1 MFLLLLILSCMLGM
15 APIPIT
21 LILLWN
27 NYSVESEKKNLYIWC
42 LELLSNLE
50 TLYIGNNKL
59 SGTSSIQPLLR
70 CKSLSTLDISKNMLS
85 DCKTTLNLLSS
96 IGKLSVLYLHGN
108 PVVRNLDSYRFQ
120 ITIYCVNISNK

>member
-1 MFLLLLILSCMLGM
+1 MENRSVLSS
-15 APIPIT
+15 PIQIT

-27 NYSVESEKKNLYIWC
+27 NYSVESEKKNNLYLSC
-42 LELLSNLE
+42 LELLSNLA

-59 SGTSSIQPLLR
+59 SGTSSIEPLLR

-85 DCKTTLNLLSS
+85 DCKTTLHLLSS